1 MRNKIDNILLGLLW
15 LLAMTLVACF
25 WFNTKFGFNL
35 FSVAHWQYLSY
46 MQVAQTPVRP
56 AFYVSLVIFAFI
68 MLFGLYLIVRPR
80 RRKIH
85 LATKQAPRMVTPVAH
100 IAPLPAPVAAQ
111 NRPAPANID
120 PHATTPQPS
129 SQMTRPRALV
139 TSTFRPLQTPQNIVQ
154 APKNNSEHNRTEI
167 VKIFESNGYIVKKAT
182 SIVGVRPDVLAIGTN
197 ETLWIGATNID
208 TVDLRHAM
216 DKLARVF
223 ADTLDD
229 IYININGF
237 VIAARD
243 AATNTSDDILMFASV
258 DELREYMS
266 AHRNPPPAADD
277 VENFDAYSE
286 YIDTVI
292 NYIGKI

>member
-35 FSVAHWQYLSY
+35 FSAAHWQYLSY

-56 AFYVSLVIFAFI
+56 VFYVSLVIFAFI

-85 LATKQAPRMVTPVAH
+85 LTTKPAPRMVTPVTH
-100 IAPLPAPVAAQ
+100 GAPLPDPIVAP
-111 NRPAPANID
+111 NRPTSATTETRP
-120 PHATTPQPS
+120 TTPQPTP
-129 SQMTRPRALV
+129 QMTRPRALV

-154 APKNNSEHNRTEI
+154 APQNNSEHNRAEI
-167 VKIFESNGYIVKKAT
+167 MKIFESNGYTVKKTT
-182 SIVGVRPDVLAIGTN
+182 SIAGVRPDVLAIGTN
-197 ETLWIGATNID
+197 ETLWIGATDID

-243 AATNTSDDILMFASV
+243 AATNTSDDILMFASI
-258 DELREYMS
+258 DELREYMAS
-266 AHRNPPPAADD
+266 HRNPPPAADD